1 MEMNF
6 IFHMNVVQSVLKFIL
21 TIHIFAMNVLI
32 TPKLLIGYG
41 KRQPNKMNTI
51 IVISG
56 RGSNMSALL
65 DHNIKV
71 TAVLS
76 NVPDAPGLKIA
87 RNRGIKCVACNAVQE
102 VCDMIEEL
110 SPDLVCL
117 AGFMRILPQH
127 ITEKFQ
133 VMNIHPSLLPR
144 FPGLHAQKQAFESGV
159 SYSGCTVH
167 MVDGGVD
174 TGKIIVQ
181 KAVPILLN
189 DTVES
194 LSTRILKQ
202 EHKAYAE
209 AVRMF
214 TGQQQQQVTRPNI
227 GKPFQNMD
235 EAVRSALD
243 SDTSYM
249 WQDAGTIMISDRQ
262 PESIP
267 HVVATRGDT
276 ADILQSRLNN
286 MVTWNHI
293 QTAIGQK
300 AA

>member
-1 MEMNF
+1 MNF

-21 TIHIFAMNVLI
+21 TIHIFAMSVLI
-32 TPKLLIGYG
+32 TPKLLIGHG
-41 KRQPNKMNTI
+41 KRQPNKMNTV

-87 RNRGIKCVACNAVQE
+87 RNRGIKCIACNAVQE

-144 FPGLHAQKQAFESGV
+144 FPGLHAQKQAFESGA

-194 LSTRILKQ
+194 LSTRILNRSTRRMQKQ
-202 EHKAYAE
+202 SECSLGSSSSRSH
-209 AVRMF
+209 VRISANRSKIWMRQCDRHL
-214 TGQQQQQVTRPNI
+214 TVTYHTCGRM
-227 GKPFQNMD
+227 Q
-235 EAVRSALD
+235 AQL
-243 SDTSYM
+243 
-249 WQDAGTIMISDRQ
+249 
-262 PESIP
+262 
-267 HVVATRGDT
+267 
-276 ADILQSRLNN
+276 
-286 MVTWNHI
+286 
-293 QTAIGQK
+293 
-300 AA
+300 